1 MQMAMLVVLVQISYL
16 PMVSMLRT
24 FIKEKSW
31 VTVGFFQLYLH
42 WLEYQAGIHG
52 FAVLDCLHESS
63 SWSMDP

>member
-1 MQMAMLVVLVQISYL
+1 MLMAMLVVLVQIARL
-16 PMVSMLRT
+16 LMVSMLVT

-52 FAVLDCLHESS
+52 YTVLCGLHESS
-63 SWSMDP
+63 FWSVDP